1 MNGSTV
7 RTTEMP
13 LLLIGIHKDELEFGD
28 RVALSLGDQVDVL
41 RVEKG
46 LNGANPTPDGLFH
59 YSIRHA
65 EMYHQVLQRVARK
78 EGPVID
84 LHTGLNK
91 NARCADVYCH
101 SERFLRCLEQ
111 EIASGR
117 HGHMARSEDVRL
129 VQIVSHMT
137 ARGRPRPEVSAGARP
152 IVWTYIPEMVW
163 RNPRFL
169 YVGIEVFLPV
179 PGAGSVE
186 DHQFAGELIRL
197 AADCA
202 ARVTGK
208 DYSQTSMHA

>member
-1 MNGSTV
+1 
-7 RTTEMP
+7 MP

-65 EMYHQVLQRVARK
+65 EMYHQVLQSVARK
-78 EGPVID
+78 QGPVID

-91 NARCADVYCH
+91 DTRCADVYCH

-117 HGHMARSEDVRL
+117 GRLAGPEDVRL
-129 VQIVSHMT
+129 IRIVAHDA
-137 ARGRPRPEVSAGARP
+137 ARGGKRLGAIGGARP
-152 IVWTYIPEMVW
+152 VVWTYIPETVW

-169 YVGIEVFLPV
+169 YVGVEVFLPA
-179 PGAGSVE
+179 PGAGSAE
-186 DHQFAGELIRL
+186 DHRFASELVRL

-202 ARVTGK
+202 TRIAGK
-208 DYSQTSMHA
+208 EHGATAPA